1 MTTERNSTSTVIAAR
16 PLGMARV
23 SEEPPS
29 EGILVGYGL
38 KRKARRNGHRHS
50 PDANDQIAIQT
61 VESPNSG
68 SERYQRLLVAT
79 ESLATQ
85 VRQLPLR
92 NPRRGRYV
100 NALQALMAGESGDV
114 GRIAF
119 LITSPVG
126 EAREQLC
133 SLVETGVASAEVGAA
148 AMTLYSLAKPSVE

>member
-1 MTTERNSTSTVIAAR
+1 MSLEGNSTSLGIPAR
-16 PLGMARV
+16 PLGMAYV
-23 SEEPPS
+23 SEDPPTT
-29 EGILVGYGL
+29 GVPVGHSL
-38 KRKARRNGHRHS
+38 KKKTRYNGRLDIPETNH
-50 PDANDQIAIQT
+50 QT
-61 VESPNSG
+61 VESFG
-68 SERYQRLLVAT
+68 TDSERYQRLLVAT

-119 LITSPVG
+119 FITSPVG

-133 SLVETGVASAEVGAA
+133 SLAETGVASVEIGAIGI
-148 AMTLYSLAKPSVE
+148 TLYSLAKPSAE

>member
-1 MTTERNSTSTVIAAR
+1 MRLEGDSTSLGIPAR
-16 PLGMARV
+16 PLGMAYV
-23 SEEPPS
+23 SEDPPTT
-29 EGILVGYGL
+29 GVPVGHSL
-38 KRKARRNGHRHS
+38 KKKTRYNGRLDIPETNH
-50 PDANDQIAIQT
+50 QT
-61 VESPNSG
+61 VESFG
-68 SERYQRLLVAT
+68 TDSERYQRLLVAT

-133 SLVETGVASAEVGAA
+133 SLAETGVASVR
-148 AMTLYSLAKPSVE
+148 LALLA